1 MENIGIKDIS
11 VSLKGMDFQ
20 FWIWL
25 IVIVITLIARAN
37 KKKAPAPPPEE
48 DSVGPRRQSQPE
60 RPTKG
65 VTFEDL
71 LREIQGEKALS
82 RTPEPK
88 VEPSKP
94 AKEYEITDY
103 DDDIPDEIQDLEDV
117 DYKYNRDEEVLK
129 NYKEAQKQAK
139 LIEKA
144 DKSAKVGKIV
154 RSEHFKEYDL
164 NKRKKPTF
172 DFIEELK
179 DPKGFK
185 KAFIMS
191 EILNKKY

>member
-1 MENIGIKDIS
+1 
-11 VSLKGMDFQ
+11 MDFQ

-37 KKKAPAPPPEE
+37 KKKQAQAPPRDELP
-48 DSVGPRRQSQPE
+48 DISGDSQPS
-60 RPTKG
+60 RQPKA

-71 LREIQGEKALS
+71 LREIQGEKERS
-82 RTPEPK
+82 KPVRPEPK
-88 VEPSKP
+88 VEKQ
-94 AKEYEITDY
+94 YDYVDY
-103 DDDIPDEIQDLEDV
+103 DDDIPEEIQDLEDV
-117 DYKYNRDEEVLK
+117 DYDAPRDVEVFKKYE
-129 NYKEAQKQAK
+129 EAQKEAK
-139 LIEKA
+139 YEPISQKKEG
-144 DKSAKVGKIV
+144 VGRII

-164 NKRKKPTF
+164 KKKNTSF
-172 DFIEELK
+172 NFLNELK